1 MRPESDGDRLRGDQ
15 SSEREHV
22 FPPRNARRASAAS
35 RTLLTAK
42 RDREAMIELK
52 NAGSAPLSV
61 AEQLRAG
68 LRRLGKAVVVIT
80 CWYEGKRWAMT
91 ATAVSELS
99 MDPPSL
105 LVCVN
110 KNASLYEPLVSG
122 ANFCVNILHADQ
134 LSVSQA
140 CAGAEKGEAR
150 FNQGRWGSGACGTPY
165 LCEAQAN
172 FFCEHE
178 TYIEHGTHIVVIGAV
193 REVDWWGE
201 VDPLIYVDG
210 GYARAAR
217 MA

>member
-1 MRPESDGDRLRGDQ
+1 MIEAG
-15 SSEREHV
+15 
-22 FPPRNARRASAAS
+22 SAAS
-35 RTLLTAK
+35 
-42 RDREAMIELK
+42 
-52 NAGSAPLSV
+52 APLTI

-80 CWYEGKRWAMT
+80 CWHEDRRWAMT

-110 KNASLYEPLVSG
+110 QTASLHGPLTQG

-134 LSVSQA
+134 LAVSQA
-140 CAGAEKGEAR
+140 CSGAKKGEER
-150 FNQGRWGSGACGTPY
+150 FSEGKWGSGACGTPY
-165 LCEAQAN
+165 LRDAQAN
-172 FFCEHE
+172 FFCEYE
-178 TYIEHGTHIVVIGAV
+178 THIEYGTHAVVIGAV
-193 REVDWWGE
+193 REVDWAGE

-217 MA
+217 LA